1 MHQENSC
8 GCKNLLNFICY
19 TMKFH
24 KCHHTNPGIDTCD
37 LPVEEK
43 PTLVKDMQELYNDE
57 SLKDLD
63 IKVRGGNFIKCHKY
77 VLAATSSKWEQL
89 LQSSSGEYLHI

>member
-1 MHQENSC
+1 MDPKGN
-8 GCKNLLNFICY
+8 NFCILQI
-19 TMKFH
+19 H
-24 KCHHTNPGIDTCD
+24 PAIDTCD
-37 LPVEEK
+37 LPVEDK

-77 VLAATSSKWEQL
+77 VLAATSSKWEQF